1 MNASSFVSPPQLL
14 ALARELE
21 LPSCVCEQLVQTAVP
36 ALLDACAAQC
46 MALTAPDT
54 AFPAWKHLEAQFS
67 GRDPDGMQILALYL
81 AAACRTRE
89 KYRMMCIP
97 DEIFRDTMGCFSR
110 FCGRPKPVP
119 AGSYLTVPFGHGG
132 TSRAACSGWV
142 RWNLNTEQPARMSPS
157 HPVLARA
164 PLCCRCIS
172 PLTPGF
178 QTTRCPART
187 DRPMNFLLCTAR
199 HCVKAACPALCCA
212 ALGCSRPRCVR
223 CCPRTP
229 AFPVLAG
236 IITSTRPTLT
246 ANLFIS
252 GCSAAKSPLLCFPGK
267 PAYSEPWRHT
277 WSKAGISG
285 PATESKSK
293 TNLLAHF
300 LLQSSR
306 ASLADVRL
314 FFIFSLL
321 RQVHRKNAQNR
332 RGNIV
337 VLFRSRHLLPCP
349 RADP

>member
-1 MNASSFVSPPQLL
+1 
-14 ALARELE
+14 
-21 LPSCVCEQLVQTAVP
+21 
-36 ALLDACAAQC
+36 
-46 MALTAPDT
+46 
-54 AFPAWKHLEAQFS
+54 
-67 GRDPDGMQILALYL
+67 
-81 AAACRTRE
+81 
-89 KYRMMCIP
+89 
-97 DEIFRDTMGCFSR
+97 
-110 FCGRPKPVP
+110 
-119 AGSYLTVPFGHGG
+119 
-132 TSRAACSGWV
+132 
-142 RWNLNTEQPARMSPS
+142 MSPS
-157 HPVLARA
+157 HPVLVRA

-236 IITSTRPTLT
+236 IITSMRPTLT

-277 WSKAGISG
+277 WSKAVY
-285 PATESKSK
+285 
-293 TNLLAHF
+293 
-300 LLQSSR
+300 R
-306 ASLADVRL
+306 VRL
-314 FFIFSLL
+314 RNQKVKRISWLIFFCKAAVHPWRMCGYFFIFSLL

>member
-1 MNASSFVSPPQLL
+1 MINGKGLCGEKPHRPLLLKTFHSFHPASRRMHQYSCLL
-14 ALARELE
+14 YT
-21 LPSCVCEQLVQTAVP
+21 S
-36 ALLDACAAQC
+36 
-46 MALTAPDT
+46 
-54 AFPAWKHLEAQFS
+54 
-67 GRDPDGMQILALYL
+67 
-81 AAACRTRE
+81 
-89 KYRMMCIP
+89 
-97 DEIFRDTMGCFSR
+97 
-110 FCGRPKPVP
+110 VP

-236 IITSTRPTLT
+236 IITSMRPTLT

-314 FFIFSLL
+314 FFYIFAALASAQEKRTDPERQHCCSFPVAPSAAMSSCRSVMASPLL
-321 RQVHRKNAQNR
+321 AKHMDVNGVPPAAWGHTPAVWSTK
-332 RGNIV
+332 
-337 VLFRSRHLLPCP
+337 
-349 RADP
+349 